1 MIDCNNINKAHLR
14 PLRPEFNHLV
24 ERGTAGQ
31 AIQKL
36 LDDYEF
42 KSVLD
47 LGAGEGLHSKIFSE
61 YGKKVTAVD
70 FGGSIYAKRAT
81 PDFEVIRGGFIDLSF
96 DTVFDCIWC
105 SHVLEHQLNVNQF
118 LRKINSDLVE
128 GGVLAITV
136 PPMKNEIVGGH
147 VSLWN
152 AGLLVYNLVMAGFDC
167 RQAAILRYSY
177 NISCIVEKKSF
188 ILPKDLSY
196 DYGDIEK
203 LSCFFPSGLTEG
215 FNGDIYEL
223 NWYK

>member
-1 MIDCNNINKAHLR
+1 MIDFNNLNKVHLR
-14 PLRPEFNHLV
+14 PLRAEFNILV

-31 AIQKL
+31 AMQKL
-36 LDDYEF
+36 LDEYVF

-47 LGAGEGLHSKIFSE
+47 VGAGEGLHSNIFSAH
-61 YGKKVTAVD
+61 GKEVTAVD
-70 FGGSIYAKRAT
+70 LGGSIYAKRAS
-81 PDFEVIRGGFIDLSF
+81 PDLKMISGNFIDLSF
-96 DTVFDCIWC
+96 DRTFDCIWC

-118 LRKINSDLVE
+118 LLKINSSLAE

-152 AGLLVYNLVMAGFDC
+152 AGLLIYNLVMAGFDC
-167 RQAAILRYSY
+167 RRAAILRYSY
-177 NISCIVEKKSF
+177 NISCIIEKRSF
-188 ILPKDLSY
+188 ILPKNLNFDC
-196 DYGDIEK
+196 GDIEK
-203 LSCFFPSGLTEG
+203 LSMYFPPELAEG